1 MNAMQLGL
9 PELINKYGDE
19 VITNSD
25 LTATGGLK
33 NKDRVIRKLN
43 IMFKHVDTYGRGKNI
58 QFALSE
64 MRSEYVL
71 DKRREHITEFQSMLL
86 HNLKYLIAN
95 NQLPTIPLT
104 ASQWIDV
111 LGADRF
117 YEGVQGLNKTLHK
130 NNASKHYLLNWKP
143 DLNNYK
149 NPDLDKLIND
159 TAVIKEINYLIS
171 SWRRKQFEILIP
183 KANYL
188 GIEFSEV
195 IMGKKVGEN
204 EINRLTTSEEEK
216 LSNFI
221 IDYVKRT
228 GANSRMH
235 WEDAE
240 YNRLMIDMGYSK
252 VYTMYTCKNNGKM
265 TFDDYTSIPK
275 DKMEF
280 LYIQALKEHIVRKEI
295 GKYKG
300 LFNGLTKLPYCLSLN
315 RLKLIEDEWILR
327 SIEKYDLRVLIVKR
341 LQSDY
346 ELLLGTGMDDIKN
359 KLIRSRMLYKVFK
372 EIVRTLCDIE
382 LDDSYYNKAV
392 KDWETAYQKE
402 VQDGIKPFSVIK
414 SVKG

>member
-43 IMFKHVDTYGRGKNI
+43 IMFKHVETHGRGKNI
-58 QFALSE
+58 QFTLSE
-64 MRSEYVL
+64 MRSEYIL
-71 DKRREHITEFQSMLL
+71 DKRREHITELQSMLL
-86 HNLKYLIAN
+86 HNLKYLIAS
-95 NQLPTIPLT
+95 NQLPAIPLT

-111 LGADRF
+111 LGAKRF
-117 YEGVQGLNKTLHK
+117 YEGVQELNKALHK
-130 NNASKHYLLNWKP
+130 KNVEKHYLLNWKP
-143 DLNNYK
+143 NLDNYKDPDLNK
-149 NPDLDKLIND
+149 IIND
-159 TAVIKEINYLIS
+159 TTVTKEINYLIS
-171 SWRRKQFEILIP
+171 SWRKNQFEILIP

-195 IMGKKVGEN
+195 IMGKKVGKN
-204 EINRLTTSEEEK
+204 EISRLTSSEEK
-216 LSNFI
+216 RLSNFI

-228 GANSRMH
+228 GATSRMP
-235 WEDAE
+235 WEDTE
-240 YNRLMIDMGYSK
+240 YHRIMIDMGYSK

-265 TFDDYTSIPK
+265 MFNDYTSIPK

-300 LFNGLTKLPYCLSLN
+300 LFNGLTKLPYRLSLN
-315 RLKLIEDEWILR
+315 RLELIEDEWILR

-392 KDWETAYQKE
+392 KDWETAYKEE
-402 VQDGIKPFSVIK
+402 VQNGIKPFSVIK